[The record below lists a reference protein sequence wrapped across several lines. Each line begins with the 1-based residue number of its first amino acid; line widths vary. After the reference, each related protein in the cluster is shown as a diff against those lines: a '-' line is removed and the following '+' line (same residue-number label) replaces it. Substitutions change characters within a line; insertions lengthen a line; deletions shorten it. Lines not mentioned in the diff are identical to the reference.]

1 MLAAVIAV
9 TTALAVVVVPRLS
22 PDPARRPRGT
32 RTTRWLRHPGTWLA
46 LVVVCFGVVQVLV
59 VAYMHQAW
67 GDDTTR
73 VTRYLPPGW
82 FDLAD
87 LGPLADRLPAWPWT
101 VLHAQAALE
110 LPFVLLAY
118 LLVCRWWSADAAARL
133 VRARWLVA
141 AAWTLTF
148 CLVEADLRSPW
159 TTVDIVVRVLS
170 GLVTGLVLPLLDDGA
185 RRPPVLRPSGLLRSP
200 LLPFAVSAAALGCL
214 VLAVYDVATLYN
226 SAHLGRWVPV
236 AALAGAVLAL
246 ARWWAAAAARTVE
259 GLRSSPVL
267 AAAAA
272 SLGWFTVLFAAPAL
286 PLRYGI
292 GFGAAPVSAVAG
304 LVLVAA
310 SVRLGWTG
318 VPLRWSAVVAAAG
331 TVLAVLGA
339 VVAHGYPEAR
349 LLAAAAGFVVG
360 GAVAAA
366 LVDRRLARLGPCS
379 NSTTCRRRNSGTG
392 SGGATRPPAR

>member
-1 MLAAVIAV
+1 VLAAVIVV
-9 TTALAVVVVPRLS
+9 TTVLAVVVVPRLA
-22 PDPARRPRGT
+22 PDPARARRPQGT
-32 RTTRWLRHPGTWLA
+32 RGTRWLRHPGTWLA
-46 LVVVCFGVVQVLV
+46 VVVACFGVVQVLV
-59 VAYMHQAW
+59 VAYVHQAW
-67 GDDTTR
+67 HDDTTR

-118 LLVCRWWSADAAARL
+118 LLVCRWWSADASARL
-133 VRARWLVA
+133 VRTRWLVIA
-141 AAWTLTF
+141 SWTLTF
-148 CLVEADLRSPW
+148 CLIEADLRSPW
-159 TTVDIVVRVLS
+159 TAVDIAVRVVS
-170 GLVTGLVLPLLDDGA
+170 GVVTGLVLPLLDDGA
-185 RRPPVLRPSGLLRSP
+185 RRPPA
-200 LLPFAVSAAALGCL
+200 LLPFAVSAGALGCL

-226 SAHLGRWVPV
+226 SAHLGRWIPV

-246 ARWWAAAAARTVE
+246 ARWWAAAVARTVD
-259 GLRSSPVL
+259 GVRSGPVL
-267 AAAAA
+267 AAAAS

-304 LVLVAA
+304 LVLVVAG
-310 SVRLGWTG
+310 VRLGWTA
-318 VPLRWSAVVAAAG
+318 VPLRWCVVVAAAG
-331 TVLAVLGA
+331 SVLAVCGA

-366 LVDRRLARLGPCS
+366 LVDRRLSRTAG
-379 NSTTCRRRNSGTG
+379 
-392 SGGATRPPAR
+392 